1 MNQAHFHLMI
11 NHLPIIFPIV
21 GVLVLVSG
29 MIIRSEITLRIA
41 YFIFIAGALTAV
53 PSMITGEE
61 AEDQME
67 TVLSEDSEAYIEQ
80 HEESAEAFAT
90 AGYVLVLLSIIGLWA
105 SFKDKHW
112 RFAPFVILL
121 LALATLFLGSK
132 TGTSGGG
139 IRHTEIRAEN

>member
-1 MNQAHFHLMI
+1 MNQAHFHLMV

-41 YFIFIAGALTAV
+41 YLIFIAGALTAV

-67 TVLSEDSEAYIEQ
+67 TVLGEDSEVYMER

-90 AGYVLVLLSIIGLWA
+90 TGYVLALLSVIGLWA
-105 SFKDKHW
+105 SAKDRHW
-112 RFAPFVILL
+112 RFAPVVILVI
-121 LALATLFLGSK
+121 ALATLFLGSK
-132 TGTSGGG
+132 TGTSGGE
-139 IRHTEIRAEN
+139 IRHTEIRVEN